1 VEVIE
6 LNLDKE
12 NDLQFR
18 VVVEGAGARSV
29 RLLIES
35 EGMNLSFPGRM
46 NGDIVDV
53 TVPPIKSVLGEGKY
67 TAALEVIAE
76 DRFFEPLRFEVD
88 LSESI
93 KIHEASIIRVNESKV
108 GEHASTEPK
117 PSKQGAKA
125 SIISVSGTKPEA
137 NKRLHETPKPTS
149 NKRAP
154 IKPAP
159 SGHGRSN
166 TKPDSDANVRKLI
179 RRIMT
184 E

>member
-1 VEVIE
+1 MEVIE
-6 LNLDKE
+6 LNLDRE

-29 RLLIES
+29 RLLIEN

-46 NGDIVDV
+46 NGDVVDV

-67 TAALEVIAE
+67 TASLEVIAE

-93 KIHEASIIRVNESKV
+93 KIHEASIVKVNESKV
-108 GEHASTEPK
+108 DKRATTNAGPASR
-117 PSKQGAKA
+117 QAKA
-125 SIISVSGTKPEA
+125 SIISVSGAKPAASE
-137 NKRLHETPKPTS
+137 RLHETRQVTS
-149 NKRAP
+149 GKASP

-159 SGHGRSN
+159 SKRS
-166 TKPDSDANVRKLI
+166 KPKSKSDSDADVRKLI

-184 E
+184 Q